1 MKLILINSELEVLGT
16 NAAMKENQVEG

>member
-1 MKLILINSELEVLGT
+1 MKLILINGELKVLGT

>member
-1 MKLILINSELEVLGT
+1 MKLILINGELEVLGT